1 MSHRRPFE
9 ALLYQLKYAG
19 QRVVSHRAAEHGA
32 WTVHDVY
39 RPDVILL
46 SISALLVPA
55 VAIVAALVLMAI
67 LMRDA

>member
-1 MSHRRPFE
+1 MSHRRPFK

-19 QRVVSHRAAEHGA
+19 AAEHGT
-32 WTVHDVY
+32 WTAHDVY
-39 RPDVILL
+39 LRDVILL
-46 SISALLVPA
+46 SVSALLVPA